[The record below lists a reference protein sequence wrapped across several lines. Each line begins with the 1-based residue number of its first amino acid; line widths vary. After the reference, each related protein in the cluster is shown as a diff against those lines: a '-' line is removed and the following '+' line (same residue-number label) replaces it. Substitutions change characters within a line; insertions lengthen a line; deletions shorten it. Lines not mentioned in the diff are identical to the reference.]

1 MLSHYFLLKVMSA
14 TVTFLMSSVFLNC
27 VLSLFPLVLRKQSI
41 FGICFIQVILFIESI
56 EFIDS
61 FCIYLEIQ
69 IYVNFSKS
77 QRFEFPNVFV
87 NLSAT
92 KAEK

>member
-1 MLSHYFLLKVMSA
+1 MSA
-14 TVTFLMSSVFLNC
+14 TVKFLMSSVFLNC

-41 FGICFIQVILFIESI
+41 FGIYFIQVILFIESI
-56 EFIDS
+56 QFIDS
-61 FCIYLEIQ
+61 FCIYLERFQQ